1 MRLIRL
7 NSVPFTLLTLLG
19 SALLGCSGSSNTGS
33 STPPPP
39 VSIATTTTLKS
50 SANPAPPNTAVT
62 LTATVAATTGTP
74 TGSVAF
80 ASGATSL
87 GTAMLTSGTASLTV
101 STFTPG
107 TSYNITASY
116 GGASG
121 FSASTSSALNL
132 TIQPVQTG
140 PPITANGT
148 IDLTAAHQAIAGF
161 GGAEAFY
168 ASYLDQHP
176 NRAQIYTALFDPAKG
191 LGLTFLRVQNSYY
204 LYNGTNASSFDT
216 DTPAIVQA
224 ANQTAGTPLQ
234 ILMSSWTPPASI
246 KSNNDVNNG
255 GTLNTVNGGYNYAGF
270 AQFWHDSLAAYA
282 ALGVT
287 PNLISIQNEPDYTAS
302 YVSCRFNPT
311 EAAFNGQSY
320 AGYDKAFDAVYQAI
334 QSLPN
339 PPKMIGPE
347 SFSTTNAVAYATA
360 LEGETPQSNEIY
372 ALAHHLYNLSST
384 DPNPDDG
391 STALQALQSQFPQPL
406 KFETEYYDAPGFN
419 TAWNIHNAFTL
430 GNDNA
435 YFYWGLAWP
444 STITN
449 GQAGD
454 QAGLLYID
462 NPFASTTTWAFP
474 QGWSYN
480 DAYYAFKHFSFYVR
494 PGYVRYGASI
504 DNANERISAY
514 ESPDKK
520 TLVIVVLNTSA
531 TATDNFALNSGGF
544 TYSNSTVIRST
555 FSTPIA
561 TGERWNNL
569 GSLPAAG
576 LSLPPQSVATVILQ
590 Q

>member
-1 MRLIRL
+1 
-7 NSVPFTLLTLLG
+7 
-19 SALLGCSGSSNTGS
+19 
-33 STPPPP
+33 
-39 VSIATTTTLKS
+39 
-50 SANPAPPNTAVT
+50 
-62 LTATVAATTGTP
+62 
-74 TGSVAF
+74 
-80 ASGATSL
+80 
-87 GTAMLTSGTASLTV
+87 
-101 STFTPG
+101 
-107 TSYNITASY
+107 
-116 GGASG
+116 
-121 FSASTSSALNL
+121 L

-140 PPITANGT
+140 PTVTANGT
-148 IDLTAAHQAIAGF
+148 IDLTTKYQTIVGF

-168 ASYLDQHP
+168 GSYLDQHP
-176 NRAQIYTALFDPAKG
+176 NRAQIYTALFDPTKG

-204 LYNGTNASSFDT
+204 NYNGSNASSFDT
-216 DTPAIVQA
+216 DTPAIIQA

-234 ILMSSWTPPASI
+234 ILMSSWTPPAAI
-246 KSNNDVNNG
+246 KSNNDINNG

-287 PNLISIQNEPDYTAS
+287 PNLISIQNEPDFTAS

-311 EAAFNGQSY
+311 EAAFSGQSY

-334 QSLPN
+334 QTLPN

-347 SFSTTNAVAYATA
+347 SFSTTNALAYATA
-360 LEGETPQSNEIY
+360 LEGETPQSSEVY
-372 ALAHHLYNLSST
+372 ALAHHLYNVSSS

-391 STALQALQSQFPQPL
+391 STALQSLASQFPQPL

-419 TAWNIHNAFTL
+419 TAWNINNAFTL
-430 GNDNA
+430 ANDNS

-444 STITN
+444 STIAN
-449 GQAGD
+449 GQASD

-494 PGYVRYGASI
+494 PGYVRYGAGI

-514 ESPDKK
+514 ESPDQK
-520 TLVIVVLNTSA
+520 TLVVVVLNVSASA
-531 TATDNFALNSGGF
+531 TDTFALSSGSF
-544 TYSNSTVIRST
+544 SYTKSTVIRST

-569 GSLPAAG
+569 GGLPSAG
-576 LSLPPQSVATVILQ
+576 LSLPPQSVATIILQ